1 MYDASPR
8 VVMPVFS
15 RGDMAEDTRQ
25 NLARRIHLMDDPL
38 EKYSHKAGP
47 LSFRRTSFIPASNYI
62 RCTTDMLRNRRLGSI
77 ISYALRRTRD
87 TTRTIFLRSPF
98 SPSEVIGDKTRL
110 GPPYVLV
117 KWRAG

>member
-1 MYDASPR
+1 MYVASPR

-15 RGDMAEDTRQ
+15 RGGMAEDTRQ
-25 NLARRIHLMDDPL
+25 NLARRIHLMDDPH
-38 EKYSHKAGP
+38 EKYGRKAELP
-47 LSFRRTSFIPASNYI
+47 FPPRIVYPRVVLYSMH
-62 RCTTDMLRNRRLGSI
+62 DRNGSI

-87 TTRTIFLRSPF
+87 TAQPNFLCSPF
-98 SPSEVIGDKTRL
+98 SPSEMIGDETRL

>member
-38 EKYSHKAGP
+38 EKYGHKAGP
-47 LSFRRTSFIPASNYI
+47 LFPPRIVYPRVVLYSMRDR
-62 RCTTDMLRNRRLGSI
+62 
-77 ISYALRRTRD
+77 YAPEPPTRAKY
-87 TTRTIFLRSPF
+87 FLRATTHARYGTYDFSPF
-98 SPSEVIGDKTRL
+98 ALQPKRGD
-110 GPPYVLV
+110 
-117 KWRAG
+117 WRRN